1 MKGSR
6 GNNFGLRTRDMAK
19 AGHFAMNREVANKA
33 ASFSTAATVADRFNQ
48 FVKFAKEQG
57 LRRLEEVNRELV
69 ISYRQKLANH
79 EATSKDAKSTLSVA
93 YAQNL
98 VSAVNTV
105 MNAATRGQWKSVSP
119 TKDCVTTD
127 KSTGKKNAIGKRS
140 NVRQA
145 PATSIDRHRVEAAQ
159 AAMTERG
166 RAIVGLARDFGLRS
180 KEPSLINAKSAL
192 NEARNTGKVTIIYGT
207 KGGKAREVPI
217 THDRQ
222 IASLSRAVDVQ
233 SERRSLVPTTQT
245 WDQFRNGE
253 LRASR
258 ETLQTH
264 GVTGIH
270 DLRAAYASE
279 RYQTLTGE
287 RTPLEG
293 GQASKAD
300 DLAAR
305 KVLAVELGHGRERV
319 DVIASYIGGR
329 P

>member
-1 MKGSR
+1 MKGGR
-6 GNNFGLRTRDMAK
+6 GNNFGLQTRDMGK
-19 AGHFAMNREVANKA
+19 AGGFAMNREAANGA
-33 ASFSTAATVADRFNQ
+33 ASFSTAATVADRFSQ
-48 FVKFAKEQG
+48 FAEYAKDEG
-57 LRRLEEVNRELV
+57 LRRLEEVSRDQVMAYGQN
-69 ISYRQKLANH
+69 LAYQV
-79 EATSKDAKSTLSVA
+79 TQGSLSAA

-119 TKDCVTTD
+119 TKECLI
-127 KSTGKKNAIGKRS
+127 AQRS
-140 NVRQA
+140 NVRET
-145 PATSIDRHRVEAAQ
+145 PATSIDRGRFEIAQ
-159 AAMTERG
+159 AATTERG
-166 RAIVGLARDFGLRS
+166 QAIVGLARDFGLRS
-180 KEPSLINAKSAL
+180 KEACLINARSAL
-192 NEARNTGKVTIIYGT
+192 HEAKETGRVTVVYGT
-207 KGGKAREVPI
+207 KGGRVREVPI

>member
-1 MKGSR
+1 MKSSR
-6 GNNFGLRTRDMAK
+6 GNNFGLRTRDMSK
-19 AGHFAMNREVANKA
+19 AGRFAMNREVANKA
-33 ASFSTAATVADRFNQ
+33 ASFSTAATVADRFNR
-48 FVKFAKEQG
+48 FVEFAKEQG
-57 LRRLEEVNRELV
+57 LRRLEEVNRDQV
-69 ISYRQKLANH
+69 ICYGQNLA
-79 EATSKDAKSTLSVA
+79 EQVKQDTLSAA

-127 KSTGKKNAIGKRS
+127 KDTGKKYAIGKRS

-145 PATSIDRHRVEAAQ
+145 PATSIDHHRVEAAQ
-159 AAMTERG
+159 ASMTERG
-166 RAIVGLARDFGLRS
+166 QAITSLARDLGLRS
-180 KEPSLINAKSAL
+180 KEASLINAKSAL
-192 NEARNTGKVTIIYGT
+192 NEARDTGKVTIVYGT

-217 THDRQ
+217 THERQ

-233 SERRSLVPTTQT
+233 SKRRSLVPTTQT
-245 WDQFRNGE
+245 WAQFRNGE
-253 LRASR
+253 LRATR
-258 ETLQTH
+258 ETLQEH
-264 GVTGIH
+264 GVKGIH

-293 GQASKAD
+293 GLASKAD

-305 KVLAVELGHGRERV
+305 KVLAVELGHGRERI